1 MPWKPYRTYS
11 EKARHVIETN
21 NYVTVATTD
30 NEGNPWAAPVFFA
43 YDKDYNLYFL
53 SAVDSRH
60 AENLA
65 QNPNI
70 AAVIFDSTSP
80 VGQSDGVQLEGKVIP
95 VERKAVA
102 KVINIYCKRLFPN
115 SDVPATERY
124 IPDEYSGASEFR
136 FFKITIVKAY
146 TTGEDR
152 RVEVDFN
159 DKEEK

>member
-115 SDVPATERY
+115 ST
-124 IPDEYSGASEFR
+124 SLNQLASCSC
-136 FFKITIVKAY
+136 AY
-146 TTGEDR
+146 TLPLYPDQAPLSR
-152 RVEVDFN
+152 LPLAVSRP
-159 DKEEK
+159 